1 MKRKTFQ
8 WIILTLFMFL
18 MYSIIIV
25 LYMKREK
32 HCDKMIFIKGELGKD
47 CVNVFSYTNG
57 MSYIELCGG
66 EEIIIPTH
74 RIIKIVDKK

>member
-32 HCDKMIFIKGELGKD
+32 QCDKMIFIKGELGRD
-47 CVNVFSYTNG
+47 CVDVSSYTNG
-57 MSYIELCGG
+57 MSYIELCDRDK
-66 EEIIIPTH
+66 IIVPTH

>member
-8 WIILTLFMFL
+8 WIVLTLFMFL

-32 HCDKMIFIKGELGKD
+32 PCDKMIFIKGELGKD

-66 EEIIIPTH
+66 DEIIIPTH